1 MAKSIY
7 EIKRIPD
14 LTLSKYSALDEDG
27 VDGVLKKHL
36 SFLRQIHRQA
46 LLSGETVHWIYEYNP
61 AESKG
66 KRLKIYLEFDSEK
79 SSAYVDNMVQ
89 NSVLSPY
96 FDIVRV
102 IPEDQLEN
110 YKGWLASMRK
120 NELSKVIPSGM
131 REKYES
137 WLEKFCINS
146 IALMCKSTGTTASSV
161 KDELE
166 RLVYNYA
173 NTDVNVIGSFKNP
186 MDRIA
191 SNIAEVVI
199 EKIEDQYIV
208 NETKM
213 AIMVSQ
219 IIEKINDQKRVIE
232 EKEKKEKKEE
242 DKKDKMDDFVTLK
255 FNRSNSYSQMST
267 LIKREKFSQADKKEN
282 GYFYSV
288 NKWEINEDARLFN
301 MFSMMQSMNM
311 PCVYCV
317 DVMPVD
323 YTNKIESPE
332 MLGNVMLALRAML
345 TLRVEKSNNGTT
357 SFQKDE
363 NADYTLNR
371 YKDLIKEIS
380 ENPHFQA
387 NIRVYADSEE
397 YANMLLDA
405 AASEALEKGSHDIQT
420 LQGTFSVQDILNSK
434 VLPVCHKNAPMEL
447 KFWPTLFTIEELKPF
462 IVFPALYPGESIE
475 IPKETAPGHDSSG
488 LYLGMDSDGY
498 EVYIPLKNLPKHAFL
513 AGVPGSGKTNSMLH
527 LATSLYQK
535 SIPFL
540 ILEPAKQEYRALVN
554 REEMKGITVFSPSS
568 GTNFLLHINP
578 FEFPT
583 KMSLA
588 EHIQNLINVFDGSFS
603 MDPPMPF
610 LLDRAIER
618 VYRDKGWLPY
628 MINNGTLPYPTMGEL
643 YKTLEK
649 ILDETDYEGEIKGN
663 LKSVLQVRIGS
674 LLSREMGDVFNV
686 PYSTIVPE
694 DWLKRSVVIELESMG
709 SGPAN
714 FLTLMLSTLIRESL
728 KANPM
733 TRKEKDKTPVRHVI
747 FFEEAHNLIGPKA
760 EKDAGEGANPKI
772 AATAFIVKMLAE
784 VRALNEAIIIADQL
798 PTAMAPEVIKN
809 TSLKLGHRMTSA
821 DDRGL
826 LGSTMSADDVQLE
839 RMSTFTQGKTLAIY
853 EGLLKPFELQMHQ
866 WSKVNGIVNDD
877 LYTSPTNS
885 ELYDDLCYEGSPFI
899 EDMRRS
905 YNITCQK
912 IDDIW
917 DDIVEDI
924 EDFEENLDA
933 TIEFSGEIEE
943 SKKKLENVNW
953 DKVSKE
959 KRDEVIKT
967 TNETIERQKTRI
979 QSLSKEF
986 DSLCNRMEEVIFSLY
1001 SYKKQ
1006 NRYFENE
1013 IKKFVTEKFIQYRDF
1028 SKSIKEKC
1036 GFERSQEQRD
1046 RRTRLLKQ
1054 WE

>member
-102 IPEDQLEN
+102 IPEEQLN
-110 YKGWLASMRK
+110 AYKGWLEK
-120 NELSKVIPSGM
+120 LDTNELKKVIPVSM
-131 REKYES
+131 IDKYVSWIARFRE
-137 WLEKFCINS
+137 
-146 IALMCKSTGTTASSV
+146 
-161 KDELE
+161 
-166 RLVYNYA
+166 
-173 NTDVNVIGSFKNP
+173 
-186 MDRIA
+186 
-191 SNIAEVVI
+191 
-199 EKIEDQYIV
+199 
-208 NETKM
+208 
-213 AIMVSQ
+213 SQ
-219 IIEKINDQKRVIE
+219 GQPV
-232 EKEKKEKKEE
+232 

-255 FNRSNSYSQMST
+255 LSRSNNYSQMST

-301 MFSMMQSMNM
+301 MFSMMQNMNM

-420 LQGTFSVQDILNSK
+420 LQGTFSIQDILNSK

-686 PYSTIVPE
+686 PYSTIAPE

-877 LYTSPTNS
+877 LYTSPSN
-885 ELYDDLCYEGSPFI
+885 EGLYEKLSYEGSPFI

-905 YNITCQK
+905 FEITLEK
-912 IDDIW
+912 YDELWGDIIDKADELNDEIDDL
-917 DDIVEDI
+917 I
-924 EDFEENLDA
+924 EASNTIKEGREQLDQ
-933 TIEFSGEIEE
+933 
-943 SKKKLENVNW
+943 VRW
-953 DKVSKE
+953 DKISKE
-959 KRDEVIKT
+959 RRDEVMKE
-967 TNETIERQKTRI
+967 TNAYIESVEEGITEAKAKYEEI
-979 QSLSKEF
+979 C
-986 DSLCNRMEEVIFSLY
+986 DGMEEIIFALSA
-1001 SYKKQ
+1001 YKKQ
-1006 NRYFENE
+1006 NKLFSNE
-1013 IKKFVTEKFIQYRDF
+1013 IKEKTEEKLLEYREFSLDIREKF
-1028 SKSIKEKC
+1028 
-1036 GFERSQEQRD
+1036 GFERTEEQRN
-1046 RRTRLLKQ
+1046 RRTTLLKQ